1 MTRFY
6 VLLLLAFFACKIDV
20 KKQIKPV
27 DINAIPSQLTKIDS
41 YHIDTKQSLIYW
53 QGATLGKTHNG
64 SIFFNKGFF
73 GIQNDSVIF
82 ANLEIDMHSIQNF
95 DVTDEE
101 KNAELIAHLKSSDFF
116 DVEKFP
122 FGRLKVQ
129 SSNYQMD
136 STGNITRNVIL
147 ELKGISQDQVISYKK
162 ASTDDAF
169 RITMSAL
176 KINRQLWNIH
186 SKFTHPVSFAKDL
199 MIQDTIILHAKIMA
213 LKK

>member
-101 KNAELIAHLKSSDFF
+101 KNAELIA
-116 DVEKFP
+116 P
-122 FGRLKVQ
+122 PNQCR
-129 SSNYQMD
+129 
-136 STGNITRNVIL
+136 
-147 ELKGISQDQVISYKK
+147 
-162 ASTDDAF
+162 
-169 RITMSAL
+169 
-176 KINRQLWNIH
+176 
-186 SKFTHPVSFAKDL
+186 
-199 MIQDTIILHAKIMA
+199 
-213 LKK
+213 